1 MAGRL
6 VVGVDGSTGS
16 ARALEYAAAEAARG
30 GLVLEI
36 VNALDLPTDVD
47 FYGVRLAAPD
57 IEAMQSYAENLL
69 NSARAKVSELH
80 PEVTCETRYEIGN
93 TSNVLIDASH
103 GATAMVL
110 GTRGMGAAGR
120 TFLGSVSTR
129 LASDAKCPLFVINED
144 HDLPTSGP
152 VVVGVDDSEFS
163 IAALRFAMEEAE
175 RRGVE
180 LRVVTAYRT
189 PALAIPVDSDV
200 INNLHSSEQDGAE
213 KLIAKVVAAARQ
225 ADPINV
231 RIEEVAVEAAPAEA
245 ILSQSADAQLI
256 VVGSHGKGWAKR
268 LFVGSV
274 SRHVLHSA
282 ERPVAVVNHHE
293 S

>member
-1 MAGRL
+1 MAGHL

-16 ARALEYAAAEAARG
+16 ARALEYAVAEAARS
-30 GLVLEI
+30 GLELEI

-57 IEAMQSYAENLL
+57 IEAMQSYAEDLL
-69 NSARAKVSELH
+69 ASAKAKVHELQ
-80 PEVTCETRYEIGN
+80 PDLVCETRYEIGN
-93 TSNVLIDASH
+93 ASSILIAASES
-103 GATAMVL
+103 ATAMVL

-144 HDLPTSGP
+144 YDVPTEGP
-152 VVVGVDDSEFS
+152 VVIGVDDSDFS
-163 IAALRFAMEEAE
+163 IAALRFALLEAE
-175 RRGVE
+175 RRKTN
-180 LRVVTAYRT
+180 LRVVTGYRI
-189 PALAIPVDSDV
+189 PALAIPIDADLVND
-200 INNLHSSEQDGAE
+200 LRSSEADSAKQ
-213 KLIAKVVAAARQ
+213 LIANVLAEARQ
-225 ADPINV
+225 AEPIKV
-231 RIEEVAVEAAPAEA
+231 DVEQIAVEAPAGEA

-282 ERPVAVVNHHE
+282 ERPVAVINVQD

>member
-1 MAGRL
+1 MAGHL

-16 ARALEYAAAEAARG
+16 ARALEYAAAEAVRG
-30 GLVLEI
+30 GFVLEI

-57 IEAMQSYAENLL
+57 IEAMQSYADDLL
-69 NSARAKVSELH
+69 ASAKAKVNELF
-80 PEVTCETRYEIGN
+80 PELTCETRYEIGN
-93 TSNVLIDASH
+93 ASTILINASD
-103 GATAMVL
+103 GAAAMVL

-129 LASDAKCPLFVINED
+129 LASDARCPLFVINED
-144 HDLPTSGP
+144 HELPSDGP
-152 VVVGVDDSEFS
+152 IVIGVDDSDFS
-163 IAALRFAMEEAE
+163 IAALRFALAEAE
-175 RRGVE
+175 RRKAA
-180 LRVVTAYRT
+180 LRVVTGYRIPT
-189 PALAIPVDSDV
+189 LAIPIDADMVNDLQKSEEDSARQL
-200 INNLHSSEQDGAE
+200 ISS
-213 KLIAKVVAAARQ
+213 VVAEARK
-225 ADPINV
+225 AEPINV
-231 RIEEVAVEAAPAEA
+231 EIEEIAVEAPAAEA

-282 ERPVAVVNHHE
+282 ERPVAVVNVHD